1 MSKKEGPKEIL
12 LKNKNK
18 LIAVGVAI
26 SIPIAYSVFRKFY
39 KTTTEKNFLNISTKE
54 DSIKE
59 NTYGLEIIS
68 HPNMDLDTIDVNL
81 EMNYL
86 NYHKEKGIQWK
97 NKMVDD
103 RFYKN
108 KVLSMRSNLLRDLVE
123 ASFQIHNMCL
133 NAVDKVV
140 NDKELLQKLQ
150 IPEHLHEAVV
160 ESWRRRDK
168 DLAGKMEFMWNGE
181 GKPKFIRYKVN
192 DLSNIIEASR
202 GQQLIISKFAH
213 IYGVRNF
220 HSFNYIENALGIFW
234 RNYQSGRNF
243 DHIFIV
249 NNSQDIKK
257 FSIASFLK
265 NNLAN
270 KKFGNKTEPHS
281 ISLKN
286 EEEYINSLNKNQ
298 AELKDNNSLFI
309 YVNPP
314 ITNTLN
320 SETPLNRDNI
330 IEPCWKLILQS
341 NGLLALLWSMYPDNS
356 YLLPTY
362 FESDEM
368 NRNSMIAKNIY
379 DGSNRSIY
387 QQGYQSLEIKG
398 QKFRFDMW
406 MILGLPVGLGVR
418 LLRGRDEGFISH
430 YYQNGFEEFHLKMN
444 ENDKA
449 LRSNLYGDDKDNVFY
464 IFDRKSKNFKFNS
477 V

>member
-1 MSKKEGPKEIL
+1 
-12 LKNKNK
+12 
-18 LIAVGVAI
+18 
-26 SIPIAYSVFRKFY
+26 
-39 KTTTEKNFLNISTKE
+39 
-54 DSIKE
+54 
-59 NTYGLEIIS
+59 
-68 HPNMDLDTIDVNL
+68 
-81 EMNYL
+81 
-86 NYHKEKGIQWK
+86 
-97 NKMVDD
+97 
-103 RFYKN
+103 
-108 KVLSMRSNLLRDLVE
+108 MRSNLLRDLVE